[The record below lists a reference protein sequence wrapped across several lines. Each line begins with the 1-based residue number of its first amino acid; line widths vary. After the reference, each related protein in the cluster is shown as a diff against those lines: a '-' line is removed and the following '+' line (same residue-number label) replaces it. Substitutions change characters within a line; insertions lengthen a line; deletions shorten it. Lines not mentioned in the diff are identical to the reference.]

1 MNYENLPILV
11 ILAISMIGNNHTVS
25 IAALVLLLIKMLGLT
40 NWLPAIEEK
49 GILIGVT
56 ILTAAVLVPL
66 VSGRIDAAGI
76 ISVFKTPTGL
86 IAVAVGLAVAWVAG
100 QGVPFM
106 KSSPEAVTALMVG
119 TLMGVC
125 FLRGLAVGPLIA
137 GGMVALIVG
146 LLRIKV

>member
-1 MNYENLPILV
+1 MNYENLPILI
-11 ILAISMIGNNHTVS
+11 ILAISVIGNNHTVA
-25 IAALVLLLIKMLGLT
+25 IAAMALLLVKLLGFSE
-40 NWLPAIEEK
+40 WLPLIEAK
-49 GILIGVT
+49 GIGIGVT
-56 ILTAAVLVPL
+56 VLTAAVLVPL
-66 VSGRIDAAGI
+66 VSGRIDAA
-76 ISVFKTPTGL
+76 SMMNVFKTPSG
-86 IAVAVGLAVAWVAG
+86 IVAVLVGLAVAWVAG

-146 LLRIKV
+146 LLRL